1 MFMGCLPKISIFWF
15 PANPLAKSRD
25 AGASDISSNSGN
37 HFVWTCVGHYE
48 VYYEVPNRERGSGKY
63 LLGLL
68 EGAELLLKYFSL
80 SSRKRTENVKRP
92 SRHISVSLVEK
103 GGVLEM

>member
-68 EGAELLLKYFSL
+68 EGLSCCSNTFPSLRGNEQKMLKDRLDTFL
-80 SSRKRTENVKRP
+80 SP
-92 SRHISVSLVEK
+92 
-103 GGVLEM
+103 